1 MEQFSWM
8 QDEKAQRGRSAWY
21 AMLVS
26 HIVGKSVNQSVD
38 FAGDAAHKVLQKP
51 DGPDY
56 VILS

>member
-1 MEQFSWM
+1 M